1 MEGHGNDWSQV
12 TNLIDVYNEVVYVIV
27 AIVGV
32 IVIRWMN
39 NMMLIV
45 IVLQSIVDELVA
57 NDTDSVMIGS
67 FVHLLIV
74 HVASHDMTKGRE
86 GNDTGGHEGKLG
98 QCFNQ

>member
-1 MEGHGNDWSQV
+1 MA
-12 TNLIDVYNEVVYVIV
+12 NLIDVYNEVVYVIV
-27 AIVGV
+27 VRV
-32 IVIRWMN
+32 VVIRWMN

-86 GNDTGGHEGKLG
+86 GNDAGGHEGELG
-98 QCFNQ
+98 QCFDQ